1 MSHGEDRYHREH
13 RVTPFRLWYPTVA
26 YTIASVGLV
35 LRMATQGVPAVVTI
49 PVAVLF
55 AALLVWMFTAL
66 RAGATVVDERGVT
79 IRRPRLYGGNLVLHW
94 PDIQGIKTRMNPAF
108 GQRGAPR
115 VMVVLYIAGNRRY
128 LLPHVH
134 DRNGLDVAQEVAT
147 LRGLWTLG
155 RGEDW
160 RPDPETAAKIAYTR
174 KHPVPLALV
183 ALLGG
188 DHRLCHGDRDLL
200 RRACHRRIRRRRR
213 ARVLTAHAAGRA
225 PHRGIRGHVHRRRD
239 PASRQ
244 ATTPLTARH
253 PAAVSCR
260 NRSGTSPPS
269 PDGLPA
275 TAGSRS
281 RPCRR
286 RAALLAVP
294 HKSRHQACFAPGM
307 TGHRKSGENGP
318 GRGTVARGSGCA
330 LALRKAC
337 FGVQSCRHRQPR

>member
-94 PDIQGIKTRMNPAF
+94 PDIQGIETRMSPAF

-115 VMVVLYIAGNRRY
+115 VMVVLYIEGNRRY

-160 RPDPETAAKIAYTR
+160 RPDPETAAKIVHTR

-183 ALLGG
+183 ALLGAIIAFATG
-188 DHRLCHGDRDLL
+188 IVIFFVVLVTGGYADGGAPAFSPLMLL
-200 RRACHRRIRRRRR
+200 GVLPIAAYVATFIVVGTRRR
-213 ARVLTAHAAGRA
+213 AK
-225 PHRGIRGHVHRRRD
+225 
-239 PASRQ
+239 RQ
-244 ATTPLTARH
+244 RH
-253 PAAVSCR
+253 
-260 NRSGTSPPS
+260 
-269 PDGLPA
+269 
-275 TAGSRS
+275 
-281 RPCRR
+281 
-286 RAALLAVP
+286 
-294 HKSRHQACFAPGM
+294 
-307 TGHRKSGENGP
+307 
-318 GRGTVARGSGCA
+318 
-330 LALRKAC
+330 
-337 FGVQSCRHRQPR
+337 